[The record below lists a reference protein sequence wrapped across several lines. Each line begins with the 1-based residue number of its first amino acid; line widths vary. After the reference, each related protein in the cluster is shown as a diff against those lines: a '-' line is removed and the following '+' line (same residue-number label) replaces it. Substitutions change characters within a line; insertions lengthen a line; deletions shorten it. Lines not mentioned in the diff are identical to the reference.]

1 MKRIQ
6 WLILLVLSALLLI
19 PAAQGQD
26 DGGIIAPADP
36 DMVNPEIN
44 ITFPPAVYVVSGS
57 VDVRGTV
64 SIADLSNFFIE
75 FRPLALGMDSAEDDA
90 ERQWFPATLPRII
103 PVTDDILG
111 SWNTVLQH
119 DGLYELRLAVNPNS
133 ESPAYFRVSPIR
145 IENTPPSFVAAEQAA
160 VVVEPVTDEQQVA
173 EEAAEEPAPETEE
186 PEAPEPEATAT
197 PDPRPRVIALVNS
210 NVRAGDSTQY
220 TVIGGLHEGD
230 SALIKGL
237 SSFNTGWFY
246 IELPS
251 GRSGFIHPNIV
262 RAEGDLS
269 NLARINPPPLPP
281 TPIPVPT
288 AVPAA
293 PAAPST
299 GANLIMRDI
308 VINPHPADCRKGYS
322 IQVTVENNGNG
333 AATSSGVIRVTDLV
347 QGEPQRE
354 RTNIGFGPLP
364 AGANQQVEGYLTPTV
379 HVGRLHNIN
388 FELDYGNQIAETN
401 ENDNF
406 HAEAPYI
413 LGKGD
418 C

>member
-6 WLILLVLSALLLI
+6 WLIVLVFSALLLI

-26 DGGIIAPADP
+26 DGGAIMPADP
-36 DMVNPEIN
+36 DMVNPQVN

-64 SIADLSNFFIE
+64 SLPELSNFFIE
-75 FRPLALGMDSAEDDA
+75 FRPLALGAEADA
-90 ERQWFPATLPRII
+90 EETERQWFPATLPRITA
-103 PVTDDILG
+103 VTDDILG
-111 SWNTVLQH
+111 TWNTITQL

-133 ESPAYFRVSPIR
+133 ETPTYFRVSPIR
-145 IENTPPSFVAAEQAA
+145 IENNPPPFVAAEQAA
-160 VVVEPVTDEQQVA
+160 VVVEPMTDEQQVA
-173 EEAAEEPAPETEE
+173 EETAEAPAPETE
-186 PEAPEPEATAT
+186 PESTEPEATAT
-197 PDPRPRVIALVNS
+197 IDPRPRVIALVNS

-220 TVIGGLHEGD
+220 VIIGGLREGE

-237 SSFNTGWFY
+237 SSYNTGWFY

-262 RAEGDLS
+262 RAEGDLT

-293 PAAPST
+293 PAAPSN

-308 VINPHPADCRKGYS
+308 VIDPHPAACRVGYS
-322 IQVTVENNGNG
+322 IHVTVANIGDG
-333 AATSSGVIRVTDLV
+333 AALNSGVIRVTDLV

-354 RTNIGFGPLP
+354 RTNIGFGPLA
-364 AGANQQVEGYLTPTV
+364 AGGSQRINGFLTPTV
-379 HVGRLHNIN
+379 HIEREHNIN
-388 FELDYGNQIAETN
+388 LELDYGNQIAETN
-401 ENDNF
+401 ENDNL
-406 HAEAPYI
+406 HAVAPYI
-413 LGKGD
+413 LQKGG

>member
-6 WLILLVLSALLLI
+6 WLILLVISALLLI

-26 DGGIIAPADP
+26 DGSIITPADP
-36 DMVNPEIN
+36 GMVNPQVN

-64 SIADLSNFFIE
+64 ALPELSNFFIE
-75 FRPLALGMDSAEDDA
+75 FRPLALDA
-90 ERQWFPATLPRII
+90 DAGDEETDRQWFPATLPRITA
-103 PVTDDILG
+103 VTDDILG
-111 SWNTVLQH
+111 TWNTITQL

-133 ESPAYFRVSPIR
+133 ETPTYFRVSPIR
-145 IENTPPSFVAAEQAA
+145 IENNPPSFVAAEQAA
-160 VVVEPVTDEQQVA
+160 MVDEPMTEEEPVA
-173 EEAAEEPAPETEE
+173 EEAAEEAVSETE
-186 PEAPEPEATAT
+186 PEATEPEATAT
-197 PDPRPRVIALVNS
+197 HDPRPRVTALVNS
-210 NVRAGDSTQY
+210 NVRNGDSILY
-220 TVIGGLHEGD
+220 TIIGGLREGE

-237 SSFNTGWFY
+237 SSYNTGWFY

-262 RAEGDLS
+262 RAEGDLT

-288 AVPAA
+288 AVPVA
-293 PAAPST
+293 PAAPSN

-308 VINPHPADCRKGYS
+308 VIDPHPATCRVGYS
-322 IQVTVENNGNG
+322 IHVTVANIGNG
-333 AATSSGVIRVTDLV
+333 AALSGGIIRVTDLV

-354 RTNIGFGPLP
+354 RTNIGFGPLA
-364 AGANQQVEGYLTPTV
+364 AGGSQRINGFLTPQV
-379 HVGRLHNIN
+379 HVDRLHNIN
-388 FELDYGNQIAETN
+388 FELDYGNQIIETN
-401 ENDNF
+401 ENDNL

-413 LGKGD
+413 LQKGN